1 MTKLFNVLGFN
12 DGVHTCDCCGKT
24 DLKGTF
30 GIEMLATGE
39 ILHYG
44 SVCVTRNT
52 GYAKKEI
59 NSMAR
64 AYEQERVNAARK
76 ALWESPECA
85 ALRAK
90 REEARAAGVTGL
102 AFKNY
107 CLVESNAEDA
117 LRAALA
123 EKYQL
128 RAYQF

>member
-1 MTKLFNVLGFN
+1 MTKLFNVLGFD

-64 AYEQERVNAARK
+64 AYEQERVNAARG
-76 ALWESPECA
+76 ALLASPEYA

-90 REEARAAGVTGL
+90 REEARAKGITGL
-102 AFKNY
+102 AFKEY
-107 CLVESNAEDA
+107 CIVESDAEDA
-117 LRAALA
+117 VRAALA
-123 EKYQL
+123 EKHSL
-128 RAYQF
+128 RLYQF